1 MVLADDNFSSI
12 VSAVAEGRSIY
23 NNMKAFIRYVLPT
36 KDLKLVKLV
45 VEVFVCPHPE
55 VLTWEY
61 GLTHQVH
68 DLIKHR
74 GGGLDI
80 FDSSTWHARR
90 LDPGSTSVGESGY

>member
-1 MVLADDNFSSI
+1 MSS
-12 VSAVAEGRSIY
+12 
-23 NNMKAFIRYVLPT
+23 
-36 KDLKLVKLV
+36 
-45 VEVFVCPHPE
+45 PE

-74 GGGLDI
+74 GGCLNI

-90 LDPGSTSVGESGY
+90 LDPSSTSVGESGY